1 MESSPIFQNQNQALF
16 SENKKETYPVIL
28 SLDAGV
34 EFR

>member
-1 MESSPIFQNQNQALF
+1 MESSPVFQNQNQALF

-28 SLDAGV
+28 FLHAGG